1 MATLHI
7 EHPISDYAT
16 WKGAFDR
23 FADARARAGCTSYR
37 IRQPEDDDRFIVVD
51 LEFGEAEQ
59 AHGFHAFLRENVW
72 NDAERSP
79 ALDGTPKGRVLVD
92 RD

>member
-7 EHPISDYAT
+7 QHPITDYDT

-23 FADARARAGCTSYR
+23 FAEARGRAGVTSHR
-37 IRQPEDDDRFIVVD
+37 IRQPENDPEFIVVD
-51 LEFGEAEQ
+51 LEFDEAEQ
-59 AHGFHAFLRENVW
+59 AHKYLGFLRENVW
-72 NDAERSP
+72 SNTDNAP
-79 ALDGTPKGRVLVD
+79 ALAGDPVARVLVD

>member
-7 EHPISDYAT
+7 EHPISDYDT

-23 FADARARAGCTSYR
+23 FAEARGKAGVTSHR
-37 IRQPEDDDRFIVVD
+37 IRQPENDLAFIVVD
-51 LEFGEAEQ
+51 LEFDEAEQ
-59 AHGFHAFLRENVW
+59 AHAYLGFLRETVW
-72 NDAERSP
+72 SNADNAP
-79 ALDGTPKGRVLVD
+79 ALAGDPVARVLLD